1 MMKHSLKLLLLSAA
15 LVTSSGVANA
25 EQILIV
31 EPEPPTYEVEMVD
44 LNLTMTGQEKID
56 YLIESLGAIKN
67 RVMDSGTMTVGA
79 TGYAALGGTIVDDA
93 FNDALITETELSNYL
108 EAHDLVMNHDYA
120 TATTAQELFTQE
132 YQGAMNSLD
141 EAIDL
146 LTDASTEIL
155 TATGIMEAAATADTS
170 PEQAALQGMMAQD
183 EYSIDQAEVDAYNQA
198 VAQVENYAQQAG
210 AFMAAANN
218 AELTASID
226 SYATQNNFVVGSYTA
241 ITYTQSVDEF
251 VINWDNDGFGSGWQG
266 YLEDDMKTA
275 SEIYSAGQYVE
286 EYGTMPQPVP

>member
-1 MMKHSLKLLLLSAA
+1 MKKNLLKTLALSCP
-15 LVTSSGVANA
+15 LVIGSGVANA
-25 EQILIV
+25 EVILVV

-44 LNLTMTGQEKID
+44 LNLTMTGQEKLD

-67 RVMDSGTMTVGA
+67 RVTDSATMTVGA
-79 TGYAALGGTIVDDA
+79 VGYAALGGTIVDDA
-93 FNDALITETELSNYL
+93 MNDALITQTELDNYL

-120 TATTAQELFTQE
+120 TATNAQELFTQE

-146 LTDASTEIL
+146 LTDASTEVL
-155 TATGIMEAAATADTS
+155 TATGIMEAAAAADTA
-170 PEQAALQGMMAQD
+170 PEQAALQGLMGQE
-183 EYSIDQAEVDAYNQA
+183 EYQIDQAEVDAYNQA

-218 AELTASID
+218 TELTASID
-226 SYATQNNFVVGSYTA
+226 SYAQVNNFVVGNYTT
-241 ITYTQSVDEF
+241 ITYTQNIDEF

-266 YLEDDMKTA
+266 YLTEDMVSA
-275 SEIYSAGQYVE
+275 SDLFEAGEYVE
-286 EYGTMPQPVP
+286 QYGTMPN